1 MVEKEGRE
9 APGLALPGL
18 ACLQAEALRRT
29 WSREE
34 RGWRCNKALGLDGK
48 REWASSRKGRK
59 GSGKSEFPTVLTPKR
74 LGPPSGRSP
83 VLACREE
90 EEGVWTR
97 WRNRDQGVEGQ
108 GHGLGEVRASP

>member
-59 GSGKSEFPTVLTPKR
+59 GSGKSEFPTVQTPKR
-74 LGPPSGRSP
+74 LGP
-83 VLACREE
+83 L
-90 EEGVWTR
+90 
-97 WRNRDQGVEGQ
+97 QGDPQSWPAGKKRKGYGQ
-108 GHGLGEVRASP
+108 GGGTGTRVWRGRAMGLGR